1 MGQFNGKISAE
12 FTPPKTWVLEK
23 ALSFNTGQLTDLDI
37 AALKK
42 IGANV
47 TDTGRGSGRITC
59 KKGMKTD
66 LASVPRAVWGFISPW
81 DVARAAVIHDHLYAM
96 LREYY
101 NKNIRTDENALKQ
114 ELAKTKWNKGRELS
128 DNIFLWGMQ
137 SAQPSVPKWKIYSA
151 YWAVRLFGRW
161 PASAKPKD
169 ESTKEALKA
178 LGG

>member
-66 LASVPRAVWGFISPW
+66 LASVPRIVWNLIAPW
-81 DVARAAVIHDHLYAM
+81 DVARAAVIHDHLYAV
-96 LREYY
+96 LRNYY
-101 NKNIRTDENALKQ
+101 NKDHGVSNNWQSRWAEARAI
-114 ELAKTKWNKGRELS
+114 S
-128 DNIFLWGMQ
+128 DKVFLLGMQ
-137 SAQPSVPKWKIYSA
+137 DAEPTVPKWKIYSA
-151 YWAVRLFGRW
+151 YWSVRVFGSV
-161 PASAKPKD
+161 PASKND
-169 ESTKEALKA
+169 E
-178 LGG
+178 